1 MHACELCFYVLSIG
15 TCSLIYV
22 STYRTCTYVI
32 VHSEYN
38 YSVNIE
44 SSAIQCILLHTL
56 LIHCVHI
63 HAIMYVQLYAY
74 YTIYVGW
81 FHIEGIQLFS
91 FMLYILAHLA
101 YFLLQTCITS
111 ASSTGAPRIS
121 AVPSTDRM
129 TARIMVFVLE
139 MEPVESAVYKHNPV
153 VQ

>member
-22 STYRTCTYVI
+22 STYCTCTYVT
-32 VHSEYN
+32 VLSEYS
-38 YSVNIE
+38 YLVNIK
-44 SSAIQCILLHTL
+44 SRAIQCILLHTL

-101 YFLLQTCITS
+101 YGLQQTCMIS